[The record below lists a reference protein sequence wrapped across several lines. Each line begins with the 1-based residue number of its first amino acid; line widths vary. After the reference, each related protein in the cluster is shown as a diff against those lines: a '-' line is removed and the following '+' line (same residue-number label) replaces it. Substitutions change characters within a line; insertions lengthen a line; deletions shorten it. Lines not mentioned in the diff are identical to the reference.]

1 MKRILLI
8 ATEFAPGM
16 IPYASSIINTLSNSE
31 KFEVFAIVVNS
42 PNRSFSKSVIVN
54 RKIRHIEYPKTK
66 ILKLIYK
73 FYPIRIIRE
82 IKRITKSQKIDAVH
96 LLTGDFSLFTYLLF
110 NPQKEKFYYTIHD
123 LYPHESKDKGFCSYI
138 FHKYL
143 YWCTKNIREIIPHL
157 TTSSK
162 SQYAVLCEKYPN
174 KQIFFTH
181 FPTLVTEEIKKG
193 TMAVAELK
201 NTSDY
206 ILFFGTVDH
215 YKGVDILISAYNRHP
230 ESDKHKLVIAGLG
243 NLDKIT
249 EPNIIRL
256 NRFIKDAEVRDLFTK
271 AAIVVYP
278 YRSATMSGV
287 LSLAFYFRKKVVMS
301 DVPFFKEYANRD
313 SLFFKAGNVEDLA
326 DKLQQALDSGSAS
339 TNANLYPEF
348 YSENILEQDYINL
361 YSSPANK
368 QM

>member
-82 IKRITKSQKIDAVH
+82 IKRTTKSQKIDAVH

-143 YWCTKNIREIIPHL
+143 YWCTKNIRKIIPHL

-206 ILFFGTVDH
+206 ILFFGAVDH
-215 YKGVDILISAYNRHP
+215 YK
-230 ESDKHKLVIAGLG
+230 
-243 NLDKIT
+243 
-249 EPNIIRL
+249 
-256 NRFIKDAEVRDLFTK
+256 
-271 AAIVVYP
+271 
-278 YRSATMSGV
+278 
-287 LSLAFYFRKKVVMS
+287 
-301 DVPFFKEYANRD
+301 
-313 SLFFKAGNVEDLA
+313 
-326 DKLQQALDSGSAS
+326 
-339 TNANLYPEF
+339 
-348 YSENILEQDYINL
+348 
-361 YSSPANK
+361 
-368 QM
+368 

>member
-1 MKRILLI
+1 MHLEL
-8 ATEFAPGM
+8 EF
-16 IPYASSIINTLSNSE
+16 SE
-31 KFEVFAIVVNS
+31 Y
-42 PNRSFSKSVIVN
+42 
-54 RKIRHIEYPKTK
+54 IEYPHSKFF
-66 ILKLIYK
+66 KLIYK
-73 FYPIRIIRE
+73 IYPARVIRK
-82 IKRITKSQKIDAVH
+82 IKKIAKARNIDAIH
-96 LLTGDFSLFTYLLF
+96 LLTGDFSLFFYVLF
-110 NPQKEKFYYTIHD
+110 QLKKKKFYYTVHD
-123 LYPHESKDKGFCSYI
+123 LQIHESDTMTFPGRLL
-138 FHKYL
+138 HKYVI
-143 YWCTKNIREIIPHL
+143 WCTRTYLKIIPNL
-157 TTSSK
+157 TTSSRH
-162 SQYAVLCEKYPN
+162 QYIALKESYPN
-174 KQIFFTH
+174 KRVVFNH
-181 FPTLVTEEIKKG
+181 FPSLVTQMIKNGRKQIE
-193 TMAVAELK
+193 ELK

-215 YKGVDILISAYNRHP
+215 YKGVDLLIEAYDQKVFH
-230 ESDKHKLVIAGLG
+230 DKHKLVIAGKG
-243 NLDKIT
+243 RHYVTDNK
-249 EPNIIRL
+249 NIIRL
-256 NRFIKDAEVRDLFTK
+256 NRFIEDAEVRDLFTK

>member
-1 MKRILLI
+1 
-8 ATEFAPGM
+8 
-16 IPYASSIINTLSNSE
+16 
-31 KFEVFAIVVNS
+31 
-42 PNRSFSKSVIVN
+42 
-54 RKIRHIEYPKTK
+54 
-66 ILKLIYK
+66 
-73 FYPIRIIRE
+73 
-82 IKRITKSQKIDAVH
+82 
-96 LLTGDFSLFTYLLF
+96 
-110 NPQKEKFYYTIHD
+110 
-123 LYPHESKDKGFCSYI
+123 
-138 FHKYL
+138 
-143 YWCTKNIREIIPHL
+143 
-157 TTSSK
+157 
-162 SQYAVLCEKYPN
+162 
-174 KQIFFTH
+174 
-181 FPTLVTEEIKKG
+181 LVTEEIKKG

-206 ILFFGTVDH
+206 ILFFGAVDH

-256 NRFIKDAEVRDLFTK
+256 NRFIEDAEVRDLFTK

>member
-42 PNRSFSKSVIVN
+42 PN
-54 RKIRHIEYPKTK
+54 
-66 ILKLIYK
+66 
-73 FYPIRIIRE
+73 
-82 IKRITKSQKIDAVH
+82 
-96 LLTGDFSLFTYLLF
+96 
-110 NPQKEKFYYTIHD
+110 
-123 LYPHESKDKGFCSYI
+123 
-138 FHKYL
+138 
-143 YWCTKNIREIIPHL
+143 
-157 TTSSK
+157 
-162 SQYAVLCEKYPN
+162 
-174 KQIFFTH
+174 
-181 FPTLVTEEIKKG
+181 
-193 TMAVAELK
+193 
-201 NTSDY
+201 
-206 ILFFGTVDH
+206 
-215 YKGVDILISAYNRHP
+215 
-230 ESDKHKLVIAGLG
+230 
-243 NLDKIT
+243 
-249 EPNIIRL
+249 IIRL
-256 NRFIKDAEVRDLFTK
+256 NRFIEDAEVRDLFTK

-361 YSSPANK
+361 YSSPLILGYSQLIRLDVAG
-368 QM
+368 

>member
-1 MKRILLI
+1 MKRILFI
-8 ATEFAPGM
+8 ATESAPGM
-16 IPYASSIINTLSNSE
+16 IPYTSSVINALSKSNE
-31 KFEVFAIVVNS
+31 FEIYAVVVNS
-42 PNRSFSKSVIVN
+42 GKRSYRNYLKGVE
-54 RKIRHIEYPKTK
+54 HIEYIEYPRSKL
-66 ILKLIYK
+66 LKLIYK
-73 FYPIRIIRE
+73 IYPARIIHT
-82 IKRITKSQKIDAVH
+82 IKRTAKTHKIDAIH

-143 YWCTKNIREIIPHL
+143 YWCTKNIRKIIPHL

-206 ILFFGTVDH
+206 ILFFGAVDH

-256 NRFIKDAEVRDLFTK
+256 NRFIEDAEIRDLFTK
-271 AAIVVYP
+271 AAIIVYP